1 MELVHENFQFPFF
14 YCFFLDNYYFLNN
27 HYKSIVL
34 IEQLPLSGA
43 DTGKNE
49 PPQNFL
55 ILSNVYPIFHNVSPI
70 FHWQNFS
77 RFASANVAVVWIRAW
92 LYFTISYFLKTFL
105 LNLFSETF
113 SFKFK
118 QNQCFFKLMFIK
130 YKYYF
135 LFLDIVTLKDD
146 SYCF

>member
-1 MELVHENFQFPFF
+1 MYQPFF
-14 YCFFLDNYYFLNN
+14 YKNTVIIGYLHSWWPHQRNFHLFRA
-27 HYKSIVL
+27 
-34 IEQLPLSGA
+34 GA
-43 DTGKNE
+43 DTGKKLTFSKF
-49 PPQNFL
+49 PGFP
-55 ILSNVYPIFHNVSPI
+55 ILSNISPIFHNVSPI